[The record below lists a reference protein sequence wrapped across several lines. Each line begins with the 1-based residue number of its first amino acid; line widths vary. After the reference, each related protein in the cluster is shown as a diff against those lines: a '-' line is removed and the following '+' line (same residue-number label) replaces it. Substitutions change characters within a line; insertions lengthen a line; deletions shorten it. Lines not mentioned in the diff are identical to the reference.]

1 MQVTPLLST
10 IIPSTFLH
18 TYLEANGIDDVE
30 SYLHPHVG
38 CFDYCWGYPNM
49 LEAVDLLGGAV
60 YHHYKIG
67 ILADSDADGQYSAT
81 IMYLFLKELDVTPV
95 MFYHVGKQ
103 HGLRPSKEENIVEQV
118 IEKGIDLLIIP
129 DASSNDAK
137 ECKELHDNGVEVL
150 ILDHHEI
157 DTPNPHAVIVNHHLG
172 EGLNTALSGTG
183 VVAKFVQAYCMNYML
198 PTPYYNDLVAASII
212 SDVCDL
218 SSLENR
224 AYVADGLTHLT
235 HPTLKLMTE
244 KLCSKGVNPHGLAW
258 GTNPPINALTRG
270 DNFEDKV
277 KFFEAM
283 VGIEE
288 PTVALTV
295 ARRAH
300 RIQTEEVKR
309 IMAEVD
315 TNIDNSHKVIIAYC
329 DPKDKNYTGLVAN
342 KLMSKY
348 GKPVILLRQVTTTT
362 WSGSIRSPVELASK
376 INETGLANCQGHE
389 HACGILVKKSN
400 LPKLITFLDTLDLE
414 TIPSIPVTAILDP
427 KDIKQNLCEVC
438 ENNKMLWGHGLPQP
452 SFYIKAYLTPTN
464 IQFFEKRTTT
474 IKFTIGNVSFLKFM
488 ASQEDVDKFKT
499 LVNNRWSAEIEMVV
513 TLGTNEWNGV
523 VSCQG
528 IVDKYELNLLK
539 EDSDDDWMSAF

>member
-1 MQVTPLLST
+1 MQVTTLLSK
-10 IIPSTFLH
+10 INSATFLND
-18 TYLEANGIDDVE
+18 YLEANGIDDVE

-49 LEAVDLLGGAV
+49 LEAVNLLGGAV

-81 IMYLFLKELDVTPV
+81 IMYLFLKELGVTPV

-103 HGLRPSKEENIVEQV
+103 HGLRPSKEENIAEQV

-157 DTPNPHAVIVNHHLG
+157 TTPNPHAVIVNHHLG

-183 VVAKFVQAYCMNYML
+183 VVAKFVQAYCMHYML

-218 SSLENR
+218 TSMENR
-224 AYVADGLTHLT
+224 AYVADGLAHLT

-244 KLCSKGVNPHGLAW
+244 KLCSKGVNPEGLAW

-283 VGIEE
+283 VGVEE
-288 PTVALTV
+288 PKVALTV

-348 GKPVILLRQVTTTT
+348 GKPIILLRQATTTT
-362 WSGSIRSPVELASK
+362 WSGSIRSTIDLASK
-376 INETGLANCQGHE
+376 INKTGLATCQGHE
-389 HACGILVKKSN
+389 QACGILVKKSN
-400 LPKLITFLDTLDLE
+400 LSKLMQFLDTLDLS
-414 TIPSIPVTAILDP
+414 TTPSIPVTASILP
-427 KDIKQNLCEVC
+427 KQITPTLCRIC
-438 ENNKMLWGHGLPQP
+438 EDNKILWGHGLPAP
-452 SFYIKAYLTPTN
+452 TWHIKGRIDPN
-464 IQFFEKRTTT
+464 SIQFFEKRTTT
-474 IKFTIGNVSFLKFM
+474 IKFTIDGVAFLKFM
-488 ASQEDVDKFKT
+488 ASEADVEAFKS
-499 LVNNRWSAEIEMVV
+499 NPKNIEMVV

-528 IVDKYELNLLK
+528 IVDKYEVV
-539 EDSDDDWMSAF
+539 EDEDDDWMKAF

>member
-1 MQVTPLLST
+1 MQVTTLLSK
-10 IIPSTFLH
+10 INSATFLND
-18 TYLEANGIDDVE
+18 YLEANGIDDVE
-30 SYLHPHVG
+30 SYLHPHAG

-49 LEAVDLLGGAV
+49 LEAVNLLGGAV

-81 IMYLFLKELDVTPV
+81 IMYLFLKELGVTPV

-157 DTPNPHAVIVNHHLG
+157 TTPNPHAVIVNHHLG

-183 VVAKFVQAYCMNYML
+183 VVAKFVQAYCMHYML

-244 KLCSKGVNPHGLAW
+244 KLCNKGVNPEGLAW

-270 DNFEDKV
+270 DNFKDKV

-283 VGIEE
+283 VGLEE
-288 PTVALTV
+288 PKVALTV

-348 GKPVILLRQVTTTT
+348 SKPIILLRQATTTT
-362 WSGSIRSPVELASK
+362 WSGSIRSTIDLASK
-376 INETGLANCQGHE
+376 INKTGLATCQGHE
-389 HACGILVKKSN
+389 QACGILVKKSN
-400 LPKLITFLDTLDLE
+400 LSKLRQFLDTLDLS
-414 TIPSIPVTAILDP
+414 TTPSIPVTASILP
-427 KDIKQNLCEVC
+427 KQITPTLCRIC
-438 ENNKMLWGHGLPQP
+438 EDNKILWGHGLPAP
-452 SFYIKAYLTPTN
+452 TWHIKGRIDPN
-464 IQFFEKRTTT
+464 SIQFFEKRTTT
-474 IKFTIGNVSFLKFM
+474 IKFTIDGVAFLKFM
-488 ASQEDVDKFKT
+488 ASETDVETFKSNPKT
-499 LVNNRWSAEIEMVV
+499 IEMVV

-528 IVDKYELNLLK
+528 IVDRYEVVEN
-539 EDSDDDWMSAF
+539 EDDDWMKAF

>member
-1 MQVTPLLST
+1 MQVTTLLSK
-10 IIPSTFLH
+10 INSATFLND
-18 TYLEANGIDDVE
+18 YLEANGIDDVE
-30 SYLHPHVG
+30 SYLYPHAG
-38 CFDYCWGYPNM
+38 CFDDCWGYPNM
-49 LEAVDLLGGAV
+49 LEAVNLLGEAV

-81 IMYLFLKELDVTPV
+81 IMYLFLKELGVTPV

-103 HGLRPSKEENIVEQV
+103 HGLRPSKEENIVKQV

-129 DASSNDAK
+129 DASSGDAK

-157 DTPNPHAVIVNHHLG
+157 TTPNPYAVIVNHHLG

-183 VVAKFVQAYCMNYML
+183 VVAKFVEAYCMHYML
-198 PTPYYNDLVAASII
+198 LAPYYNDLVAASII

-218 SSLENR
+218 ASMENR
-224 AYVADGLTHLT
+224 AYVADGLAHLT

-244 KLCSKGVNPHGLAW
+244 KLCSKGVNPEGLAW

-283 VGIEE
+283 VGLEE
-288 PTVALTV
+288 PKVALTV

-309 IMAEVD
+309 IMVEVD

-348 GKPVILLRQVTTTT
+348 GKPIILLRQATTTT
-362 WSGSIRSPVELASK
+362 WSGSIRSTIDLASK
-376 INETGLANCQGHE
+376 INKTGLATCQGHE
-389 HACGILVKKSN
+389 QACGILVKKSN
-400 LPKLITFLDTLDLE
+400 LSKLMQFLDTLDLSA
-414 TIPSIPVTAILDP
+414 TPSIPVTASILP
-427 KDIKQNLCEVC
+427 KQITPTLCRIC
-438 ENNKMLWGHGLPQP
+438 EDNKILWGHGLPAP
-452 SFYIKAYLTPTN
+452 TWHIKGRIDPN
-464 IQFFEKRTTT
+464 SIQFFEKRTIT
-474 IKFTIGNVSFLKFM
+474 IKFTIDGVAFLKFM
-488 ASQEDVDKFKT
+488 ASEADVEAFKS
-499 LVNNRWSAEIEMVV
+499 NPKNIEMIV

-528 IVDKYELNLLK
+528 IVDRYEVV
-539 EDSDDDWMSAF
+539 EDDEYNDDWMQAF

>member
-1 MQVTPLLST
+1 MQVTTLLSK
-10 IIPSTFLH
+10 INSATFLND
-18 TYLEANGIDDVE
+18 YLEANGIDDVE
-30 SYLHPHVG
+30 SYLHPHAG

-49 LEAVDLLGGAV
+49 LEAVNLLGGAV

-81 IMYLFLKELDVTPV
+81 IMYLFLKELGVTPV

-129 DASSNDAK
+129 DASSNDVK

-157 DTPNPHAVIVNHHLG
+157 TTPNPHAVIVNHHLG

-183 VVAKFVQAYCMNYML
+183 VVAKFVQAYCMHYML

-244 KLCSKGVNPHGLAW
+244 KLCNKGVNPEGLAW

-270 DNFEDKV
+270 DNFKDKV

-283 VGIEE
+283 VGLEE
-288 PTVALTV
+288 PKVALTV

-348 GKPVILLRQVTTTT
+348 GKPIILLRQATTTT
-362 WSGSIRSPVELASK
+362 WSGSIRSTIDLASK
-376 INETGLANCQGHE
+376 INKTGLATCQGHE
-389 HACGILVKKSN
+389 QACGILVKKSN
-400 LPKLITFLDTLDLE
+400 LSKLRQFLDTLDLS
-414 TIPSIPVTAILDP
+414 TTPSIPVTASILP
-427 KDIKQNLCEVC
+427 KQITPTLCRIC
-438 ENNKMLWGHGLPQP
+438 EDNKILWGHGLPAP
-452 SFYIKAYLTPTN
+452 TWHIKGRIDPN
-464 IQFFEKRTTT
+464 SIQFFEKRTTT
-474 IKFTIGNVSFLKFM
+474 IKFTIDGVAFLKFM
-488 ASQEDVDKFKT
+488 ASEVDVETFKSSPK
-499 LVNNRWSAEIEMVV
+499 NIEMVV

-528 IVDKYELNLLK
+528 IVDRYEVVEN
-539 EDSDDDWMSAF
+539 EDDDWMKAF

>member
-1 MQVTPLLST
+1 
-10 IIPSTFLH
+10 
-18 TYLEANGIDDVE
+18 
-30 SYLHPHVG
+30 
-38 CFDYCWGYPNM
+38 
-49 LEAVDLLGGAV
+49 
-60 YHHYKIG
+60 
-67 ILADSDADGQYSAT
+67 
-81 IMYLFLKELDVTPV
+81 

-129 DASSNDAK
+129 DASSNDVK

-157 DTPNPHAVIVNHHLG
+157 TTPNPYAVIVNHHLG

-183 VVAKFVQAYCMNYML
+183 VVAKFVQAYCMHYML
-198 PTPYYNDLVAASII
+198 PASYYNDLVAASII

-244 KLCSKGVNPHGLAW
+244 KLCNKGVNPEGLAW

-283 VGIEE
+283 VGLEE
-288 PTVALTV
+288 PKVALTV

-348 GKPVILLRQVTTTT
+348 GKPIILLRQATTTT
-362 WSGSIRSPVELASK
+362 WSGSIRSTIDLASK
-376 INETGLANCQGHE
+376 INKTGLATCQGHE
-389 HACGILVKKSN
+389 QACGILVKKSN
-400 LPKLITFLDTLDLE
+400 LSKLRQFLDTLDLS
-414 TIPSIPVTAILDP
+414 TTPSIPVTASILP
-427 KDIKQNLCEVC
+427 KQITPTLCRIC
-438 ENNKMLWGHGLPQP
+438 EDNKILWGHGLPAP
-452 SFYIKAYLTPTN
+452 TWHIKGRIDPN
-464 IQFFEKRTTT
+464 SIQFFEKRTTT
-474 IKFTIGNVSFLKFM
+474 IKFTIDGVAFLKFM
-488 ASQEDVDKFKT
+488 ASEVDVETFKSSPK
-499 LVNNRWSAEIEMVV
+499 NIEMVV

-528 IVDKYELNLLK
+528 IVDRYEVV
-539 EDSDDDWMSAF
+539 EDNEENWEDVF

>member
-1 MQVTPLLST
+1 MQVTTLLSK
-10 IIPSTFLH
+10 INSATFLND
-18 TYLEANGIDDVE
+18 YLEANGIDDVE

-49 LEAVDLLGGAV
+49 LEAVNLLGGAV

-81 IMYLFLKELDVTPV
+81 IMYLFLKELGVTPV

-129 DASSNDAK
+129 DASSGDAK

-157 DTPNPHAVIVNHHLG
+157 TTPNPYAVIVNHHLG

-183 VVAKFVQAYCMNYML
+183 VVAKFVQAYCMHYML
-198 PTPYYNDLVAASII
+198 PAPYYNDLVAASII

-224 AYVADGLTHLT
+224 AYVADGLNHLT

-244 KLCSKGVNPHGLAW
+244 KLCSKGVNPEGLAW

-270 DNFEDKV
+270 NNFEDKV

-288 PTVALTV
+288 PKVALTV

-348 GKPVILLRQVTTTT
+348 GKPIILLRQATTTT
-362 WSGSIRSPVELASK
+362 WSGSIRSTIDLASK
-376 INETGLANCQGHE
+376 INKTGLATCQGHE
-389 HACGILVKKSN
+389 QACGILVKKSN
-400 LPKLITFLDTLDLE
+400 LSKLTQFLDTLDLSA
-414 TIPSIPVTAILDP
+414 TPSIPVTASILP
-427 KDIKQNLCEVC
+427 KQITPTLCRIC
-438 ENNKMLWGHGLPQP
+438 EDNKILWGHGLPAP
-452 SFYIKAYLTPTN
+452 TWHIKGRIDSN
-464 IQFFEKRTTT
+464 SIQFFEKRTTT
-474 IKFTIGNVSFLKFM
+474 IKFTIDGVAFLKFM
-488 ASQEDVDKFKT
+488 ASEADVEVFKSNPKT
-499 LVNNRWSAEIEMVV
+499 IEMVV

-528 IVDKYELNLLK
+528 IVDRYEVVE
-539 EDSDDDWMSAF
+539 EDENDDWMEAF

>member
-1 MQVTPLLST
+1 MEVTTLLSK
-10 IIPSTFLH
+10 INSSTFLKD
-18 TYLEANGIDDVE
+18 YLEANSIYDIE
-30 SYLHPHVG
+30 SYLHPHAG
-38 CFDYCWGYPNM
+38 CFDDCWGYPNM
-49 LEAVDLLGGAV
+49 LEAVELLDNAV
-60 YHHYKIG
+60 YNHYKIG
-67 ILADSDADGQYSAT
+67 VLADSDADGQYSAT
-81 IMYLFLKELDVTPV
+81 IMYLFLKELNVTPV

-118 IEKGIDLLIIP
+118 IEKGIDLLIVP

-157 DTPNPHAVIVNHHLG
+157 TAPNPHAVIVNHHLG

-183 VVAKFVQAYCMNYML
+183 VVAKFVEAYCMNYML

-218 SSLENR
+218 TSMENR
-224 AYVADGLTHLT
+224 AYVDDGLNHLT

-277 KFFEAM
+277 RFFNAM
-283 VGIEE
+283 VGIEKPE
-288 PTVALTV
+288 VALTV

-315 TNIDNSHKVIIAYC
+315 TNIDNSPKVIIAYC
-329 DPKDKNYTGLVAN
+329 NSNDKNYTGLVAN

-348 GKPVILLRQVTTTT
+348 GKPIILLRQADNLT
-362 WSGSIRSPVELASK
+362 WSGSVRSVIELASK
-376 INETGLANCQGHE
+376 INESGLANCQGHE

-400 LPKLITFLDTLDLE
+400 LPKLIAFLDTLDLSA
-414 TIPSIPVTAILDP
+414 TPSIPVTASILP
-427 KDIKQNLCEVC
+427 KQITPTLCRIC
-438 ENNKMLWGHGLPQP
+438 EDNKILWGHGLPAP
-452 SFYIKAYLTPTN
+452 TWHIKGRIDPN
-464 IQFFEKRTTT
+464 SIQFFEKRTTT
-474 IKFTIGNVSFLKFM
+474 IKFTIDGVAFLKFM
-488 ASQEDVDKFKT
+488 ASEADIEAFKS
-499 LVNNRWSAEIEMVV
+499 NPKNIEMIV

-528 IVDKYELNLLK
+528 IVDRYEVV
-539 EDSDDDWMSAF
+539 EDNEENWEDVF